1 MTNKSSRKLNGSVSR
16 RTQPPHGVA
25 AVSVSLLLPEQI
37 YTALE
42 WLLLLCPFLFGCFFP
57 WGSALVSLVLIVLL
71 LLLLRGVLLCST
83 RSASFLAALSIVIF
97 HLGGMLWGT
106 DRGMALVGAVQ
117 FLPLPLFVLLLE
129 QYAPN
134 RRLTLLRRM
143 PYVASA
149 MVVLSFLLSRISSLE
164 GWFLVAGRQAGFF
177 QYPNSYALYLLFAL
191 VLVLFGP
198 PLRFGRLPWVLLLML
213 GIVLSGS
220 RMVFFLLLA
229 VFPVYLLTEKS
240 KSSRRSVLVLF
251 GLLLFG
257 SILYA
262 LVSGNRDSIG
272 RFLTASLT
280 ASEFVGRLLY
290 ARDAVPVILR
300 HPLGLGYTGFRCLQG
315 SFQTGVYSVQH
326 VHNELLQLLL
336 DVGWIPTALF
346 LWALWRSLRSREGGI
361 CRKMLLTVLLLHCLL
376 DFDTQFVSI
385 ALLLFL
391 VLDTDPQAQKPL
403 PSGGIVRHF
412 SGGIL
417 TLLALL
423 SLWLGSASF
432 LYYLRTPSAAV
443 RIYPAYTAAL
453 LDLLPNASEQEL
465 GPLADRVLR
474 LNQQVALAHNAKAK
488 SDLSLG
494 ELSGMIAHKQKAI
507 RLSRYNLAEYL
518 DYFDILQVAR
528 KQYLQN
534 GDQASADRCLS
545 LIGEIPGMLEEVDR
559 QTSRLGRMIKDQPEL
574 TLPPPYLAWMEK
586 YVPGFVSNS

>member
-1 MTNKSSRKLNGSVSR
+1 MTNSSISKMKNNSSRRAQRLHGASTASVSPVLPGR
-16 RTQPPHGVA
+16 
-25 AVSVSLLLPEQI
+25 LL
-37 YTALE
+37 TTLE

-71 LLLLRGVLLCST
+71 LLLVRGGLLCLT

-149 MVVLSFLLSRISSLE
+149 MVVLSFLLSRIPSLE

-177 QYPNSYALYLLFAL
+177 QYPNTYAIYLLFAL

-198 PLRFGRLPWVLLLML
+198 PLRFGRLPWVLLLTL

-220 RMVFFLLLA
+220 RIVFFLLLA

-280 ASEFVGRLLY
+280 SSEFLGRLLY
-290 ARDAVPVILR
+290 ARDAIPVILR

-336 DVGWIPTALF
+336 DAGWVPTGLF

-361 CRKMLLTVLLLHCLL
+361 CRKMLLAVLLLHCLL

-391 VLDTDPQAQKPL
+391 VLDTDPQAKKPL

-453 LDLLPNASEQEL
+453 LDLLPDASEQEL
-465 GPLADRVLR
+465 EPLADRVLQ
-474 LNQQVALAHNAKAK
+474 LNQHVAVAHNAKAK
-488 SDLSLG
+488 ADLSAG
-494 ELSGMIAHKQKAI
+494 EFSGMIAHKQEAI

-518 DYFDILQVAR
+518 DYFDILRYAR
-528 KQYLQN
+528 ERYLQR
-534 GDQASADRCLS
+534 GDTDSADYCLS
-545 LIGEIPGMLEEVDR
+545 LIAEIPGMLHEVEA
-559 QTSRLGRMIKDQPEL
+559 QTSRLGWMIKDQPEL
-574 TLPPPYLAWMEK
+574 ALPPPYLAWMEK